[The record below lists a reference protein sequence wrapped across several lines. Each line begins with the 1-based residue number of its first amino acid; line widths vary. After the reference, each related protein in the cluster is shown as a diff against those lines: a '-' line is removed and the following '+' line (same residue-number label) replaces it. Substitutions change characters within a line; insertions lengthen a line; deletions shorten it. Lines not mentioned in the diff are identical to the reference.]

1 MPAEGLHLEVG
12 RVHLATEKEHMKSGL
27 IAVLCAVVLVPTL
40 ISCAPGQRT
49 DQSETLREVKPMIR
63 SAVDDIGAMFPEAS
77 VRTSANLD
85 ELSSCARPKDDS
97 HDGEWR
103 LSEMR
108 WIDLSGRQ
116 DQARLLDDIK
126 NHMAAEGWAPGDN
139 HFTNGVDRLELAH
152 ADGAYIFLS
161 FDESSPNTLEMHS
174 MSDCYYLP
182 DYEYASD
189 FQ

>member
-1 MPAEGLHLEVG
+1 
-12 RVHLATEKEHMKSGL
+12 MKSGL
-27 IAVLCAVVLVPTL
+27 IAVLCAVVLAPTL

-63 SAVDDIGAMFPEAS
+63 SAVDDIEAMFPEAS
-77 VRTSANLD
+77 VRISDNRD
-85 ELSSCARPKDDS
+85 ELSSCASPKDNS

-108 WIDLSGRQ
+108 WIDLSGGRN
-116 DQARLLDDIK
+116 QAQLLDDIK
-126 NHMAAEGWAPGDN
+126 NHMAAEGWKPGDN
-139 HFTNGVDRLELAH
+139 DFTNGVDRLELAH
-152 ADGAYIFLS
+152 ADGGYIFLS
-161 FDESSPNTLEMHS
+161 FKEWTPNALTVDA

-182 DYEYASD
+182 DYSYKSD

>member
-1 MPAEGLHLEVG
+1 
-12 RVHLATEKEHMKSGL
+12 MKSGL
-27 IAVLCAVVLVPTL
+27 IAGLCAVVLAPTL
-40 ISCAPGQRT
+40 VSCAPGQRAN
-49 DQSETLREVKPMIR
+49 QSETLREVKPMIR
-63 SAVDDIGAMFPEAS
+63 SAVDDIEAMFPEAS
-77 VRTSANLD
+77 VRASGNLD

-108 WIDLSGRQ
+108 WIDLSGGRN
-116 DQARLLDDIK
+116 QAQLLDDIK

-139 HFTNGVDRLELAH
+139 HFTNGVDQLELAH
-152 ADGAYIFLS
+152 TDLGYIFLS
-161 FDESSPNTLEMHS
+161 FDEWKPNALTVNA

-182 DYEYASD
+182 DHEYASD

>member
-1 MPAEGLHLEVG
+1 
-12 RVHLATEKEHMKSGL
+12 MKRGL
-27 IAVLCAVVLVPTL
+27 IAVLCAVVLAPTL

-49 DQSETLREVKPMIR
+49 DQSETLSEVKPMIR
-63 SAVDDIGAMFPEAS
+63 SAVGDIEAMFPES
-77 VRTSANLD
+77 LVRSSDNLD

-108 WIDLSGRQ
+108 WIDLSGGRN
-116 DQARLLDDIK
+116 QAQLLDDIK
-126 NHMAAEGWAPGDN
+126 NHMAAEEWAPGDS
-139 HFTNGVDRLELAH
+139 HFTNGADGLELAH
-152 ADGAYIFLS
+152 AEGAYIFLS
-161 FDESSPNTLEMHS
+161 FDESSPNRLEVHS

-182 DYEYASD
+182 DYEYASH